1 MIVRRIRRRIL
12 LAAMLPVS
20 LVVLLLIAVFLYIG
34 LGDNEDSHGQRAR
47 SMARQLAGASEY
59 GLFSGNV
66 GQLQG
71 LVRVALQ
78 ESAVRSVVIL
88 NSRGEIMASG
98 GHMTYKMP
106 ARLGAQEVLDR
117 DILRGTDLL
126 LQPIAAEQVVLND
139 LFDGSAS
146 ASAGAAPQRVLG
158 HVLLEVTG
166 EKLRQRQLQLLRWSV
181 MLGLAGILLGGL
193 LAVRLGQ
200 GVIRPVARV
209 SRLIERIGRGEFG
222 ARAELREQDP
232 LRDLQQ
238 ALNQMAERLEVGRDE
253 LERRIAQA
261 TQELREKKE
270 EAESATLAKSR
281 FLAAAS
287 HDLRQPTHALG
298 LFVTRLGQLTH
309 DAQAIDLVANMD
321 LAVQAM
327 RELLDALLDISRLDA
342 GAVPVH
348 LQAFALNDVF
358 DQLKVELALMAAEKG
373 LSLRVRPCNV
383 WVMSDPVQIHRILLN
398 LLSNALRY
406 THAGSVLLACRGKGE
421 DGSAWIEV
429 WDTGIGI
436 AEEHQEA
443 IFKEFY
449 QVGNPERERSKGL
462 GLGLNIVQ
470 RTARLLGHPLQ
481 LCSRSGQGSRFRIEL
496 PLTAPGAMPD
506 RRGPGRRE
514 SLDELVGLVVLV
526 VEDDDL
532 ARAALVNLLTS
543 WGATVAEAPS
553 LAVALEQLQRG
564 LQPALIIS
572 DYRLPGQENGIQ
584 AVLRLRLAAER
595 EIPACLIS
603 GDTDPDLMQAA
614 KVAGLTLMHKPVRPA
629 KLRSLIGHLAKR
641 S

>member
-1 MIVRRIRRRIL
+1 MIVRRIRTRIL

-20 LVVLLLIAVFLYIG
+20 LVVLLLMAAFLYIG

-71 LVRVALQ
+71 LVRVAMQ
-78 ESAVRSVVIL
+78 ESTVRSVVIL

-98 GHMTYKMP
+98 GPMTYKLP
-106 ARLGAQEVLDR
+106 ARLGAQELLDR
-117 DILRGTDLL
+117 DTLRGTDLL

-146 ASAGAAPQRVLG
+146 ASAAQVRVLG

-166 EKLRQRQLQLLRWSV
+166 EKLRQRQLQLLRLSV

-222 ARAELREQDP
+222 ARAELLEQDP

-309 DAQAIDLVANMD
+309 DAQAIDLLANMD
-321 LAVQAM
+321 RAVQAM

-358 DQLKVELALMAAEKG
+358 DQLKAELALLAAEKG
-373 LSLRVRPCNV
+373 LSLRVRPCDV

-436 AEEHQEA
+436 AAEHQEA

-496 PLTAPGAMPD
+496 PLTAPGETPD

-532 ARAALVNLLTS
+532 ARAALVSLLTS
-543 WGATVAEAPS
+543 WGATVFEAPS
-553 LAVALEQLQRG
+553 LAVALEQLQQG

-572 DYRLPGQENGIQ
+572 DYRLPGQEDGIQ
-584 AVLRLRLAAER
+584 AVLRLRLAAQK

-629 KLRSLIGHLAKR
+629 KLRSLIGRLAKR

>member
-1 MIVRRIRRRIL
+1 MSVRRIRRRIL
-12 LAAMLPVS
+12 LAALLPVS

-47 SMARQLAGASEY
+47 SLARQLAGASEY

-71 LVRVALQ
+71 LVRVAMQ

-88 NSRGEIMASG
+88 NSRGQIMASG
-98 GHMTYKMP
+98 GHTTYRMP
-106 ARLGAQEVLDR
+106 ARLSAQEALDR
-117 DILRGTDLL
+117 DLLRGTDLL
-126 LQPIAAEQVVLND
+126 LQPIAAEQVALND
-139 LFDGSAS
+139 LFDGSAG
-146 ASAGAAPQRVLG
+146 ASTAPVRVLG

-166 EKLRQRQLQLLRWSV
+166 EKLRQRQLQLLRWSL

-222 ARAELREQDP
+222 ARAELLEQDP

-309 DAQAIDLVANMD
+309 DAQAIDLLANMD
-321 LAVQAM
+321 RAVQAM

-358 DQLKVELALMAAEKG
+358 DQLKAELALMAAEKG

-406 THAGSVLLACRGKGE
+406 TRAGSVLLACRGKGE
-421 DGSAWIEV
+421 DGRAWIEV

-436 AEEHQEA
+436 AAEHQEA

-449 QVGNPERERSKGL
+449 QVDNPERERSKGL

-496 PLTAPGAMPD
+496 PLTAPGEMTD

-526 VEDDDL
+526 LEDDEL
-532 ARAALVNLLTS
+532 ARAALVSLLTS

-553 LAVALEQLQRG
+553 LVVALEQLQRG
-564 LQPALIIS
+564 LQPALLIS
-572 DYRLPGQENGIQ
+572 DYRLPGPENGIQ
-584 AVLRLRLAAER
+584 AVLRLRLAAHK

-614 KVAGLTLMHKPVRPA
+614 KLAGLTLMHKPVRPA
-629 KLRSLIGHLAKR
+629 KLRSLIGRLAKR

>member
-20 LVVLLLIAVFLYIG
+20 LVVLLLMAVFLYIG

-98 GHMTYKMP
+98 GRITYKMP
-106 ARLGAQEVLDR
+106 ARLGAQELLDR
-117 DILRGTDLL
+117 DLLRGTDLL
-126 LQPIAAEQVVLND
+126 LQPIAAQQVPLND

-146 ASAGAAPQRVLG
+146 ASTAPLRVLG

-166 EKLRQRQLQLLRWSV
+166 EKLRQRQLQLLRLSV

-232 LRDLQQ
+232 LRELQQ

-309 DAQAIDLVANMD
+309 DAQAMDLLANMD
-321 LAVQAM
+321 RAVQAM
-327 RELLDALLDISRLDA
+327 RELLDALLDISRLEA

-358 DQLKVELALMAAEKG
+358 DQLKAELALMAAEKG

-398 LLSNALRY
+398 LLGNALRY
-406 THAGSVLLACRGKGE
+406 TRAGSVLLACRGKGE
-421 DGSAWIEV
+421 DGRAWIEV

-436 AEEHQEA
+436 ATEHQEA

-449 QVGNPERERSKGL
+449 QIDNPERERSKGL

-496 PLTAPGAMPD
+496 PLTMPGEMTD

-526 VEDDDL
+526 LEDDEL
-532 ARAALVNLLTS
+532 ARAALVSLLTS

-553 LAVALEQLQRG
+553 LAAALEQLQRG
-564 LQPALIIS
+564 LQPALLIS
-572 DYRLPGQENGIQ
+572 DYRLPGPENGIQ
-584 AVLRLRLAAER
+584 AVLRLRLAAHK

-614 KVAGLTLMHKPVRPA
+614 KLAGLTLMHKPVRPA
-629 KLRSLIGHLAKR
+629 KLRSLIGRLAKR

>member
-20 LVVLLLIAVFLYIG
+20 LVVLLLMAVFLYIG

-98 GHMTYKMP
+98 GRITYKMP
-106 ARLGAQEVLDR
+106 ARLGAQELLDR
-117 DILRGTDLL
+117 DLLRGTDLL
-126 LQPIAAEQVVLND
+126 LQPIAAQQVPLND

-146 ASAGAAPQRVLG
+146 ASTAPLRVLG

-166 EKLRQRQLQLLRWSV
+166 EKLQQRQLQLLRLSV

-232 LRDLQQ
+232 LRELQQ

-309 DAQAIDLVANMD
+309 DAQAMDLLANMD
-321 LAVQAM
+321 RAVQAM
-327 RELLDALLDISRLDA
+327 RELLDALLDISRLEA

-348 LQAFALNDVF
+348 VQAFALNDVF
-358 DQLKVELALMAAEKG
+358 DQLKTELALVAAEKG

-383 WVMSDPVQIHRILLN
+383 WVLSDPVQIHRILLN

-406 THAGSVLLACRGKGE
+406 TRAGSVLLACRVK
-421 DGSAWIEV
+421 DGGRSAWIEV
-429 WDTGIGI
+429 WDSGIGI
-436 AEEHQEA
+436 APEHQEA

-449 QVGNPERERSKGL
+449 QVDNPERERSKGL

-470 RTARLLGHPLQ
+470 RTARLLGHRLQ

-496 PLTAPGAMPD
+496 PLTAPGEMSD

-514 SLDELVGLVVLV
+514 SFDELVGLVVLV

-532 ARAALVNLLTS
+532 ARSALVNLLTS
-543 WGATVAEAPS
+543 WGATVAEAPG

-584 AVLRLRLAAER
+584 AVLRLRLAAQK

-629 KLRSLIGHLAKR
+629 KLRSLIGRLAKR

>member
-20 LVVLLLIAVFLYIG
+20 LVVLLLMAVFLYIG

-98 GHMTYKMP
+98 GRITYKMP
-106 ARLGAQEVLDR
+106 ARLGAQELLDR
-117 DILRGTDLL
+117 DLLRGTDLL
-126 LQPIAAEQVVLND
+126 LQPVAAQQVPLND

-146 ASAGAAPQRVLG
+146 ASTAPLRVLG

-166 EKLRQRQLQLLRWSV
+166 EKLQQRQLQLLRLSV

-232 LRDLQQ
+232 LRELQQ

-309 DAQAIDLVANMD
+309 DAQAMDLLANMD
-321 LAVQAM
+321 RAVQAM
-327 RELLDALLDISRLDA
+327 RELLDALLDISRLEA

-348 LQAFALNDVF
+348 VQAFALNDVF
-358 DQLKVELALMAAEKG
+358 DQLKTELALVAAEKG

-383 WVMSDPVQIHRILLN
+383 WVLSDPVQIHRILLN
-398 LLSNALRY
+398 LLGNALRY
-406 THAGSVLLACRGKGE
+406 TRAGSVLLACRGKGE

-436 AEEHQEA
+436 APEHQEA

-449 QVGNPERERSKGL
+449 QVDNPERERSKGL

-496 PLTAPGAMPD
+496 PLTAPGEMSD

-514 SLDELVGLVVLV
+514 SFDELVGLVVLV

-532 ARAALVNLLTS
+532 ARSALVNLLTS
-543 WGATVAEAPS
+543 WGATVAEAPG

-584 AVLRLRLAAER
+584 AVLRLRLAAQK

-629 KLRSLIGHLAKR
+629 KLRSLIGRLAKR

>member
-20 LVVLLLIAVFLYIG
+20 LVVLLLMAVFLYIG

-98 GHMTYKMP
+98 GHIRYKMP
-106 ARLGAQEVLDR
+106 ARLGAQELLDR
-117 DILRGTDLL
+117 DLLRGTDLL
-126 LQPIAAEQVVLND
+126 LQPVAAQQVPLND

-146 ASAGAAPQRVLG
+146 TAPLRVLG

-166 EKLRQRQLQLLRWSV
+166 EKLQQRQLQLLRLSV

-232 LRDLQQ
+232 LRELQQ

-309 DAQAIDLVANMD
+309 DAQAMDLLANMD
-321 LAVQAM
+321 RAVQAM
-327 RELLDALLDISRLDA
+327 RELLDALLDISRLEA

-348 LQAFALNDVF
+348 VQAFALNDVF
-358 DQLKVELALMAAEKG
+358 DQLKTELALVAAEKG

-383 WVMSDPVQIHRILLN
+383 WVLSDPVQIHRILLN

-406 THAGSVLLACRGKGE
+406 TRAGSVLLACRGKGE
-421 DGSAWIEV
+421 DGRAWIEV

-436 AEEHQEA
+436 ATEHQEA

-449 QVGNPERERSKGL
+449 QIDNPERERSKGL

-496 PLTAPGAMPD
+496 PLTMPGEMTD

-526 VEDDDL
+526 LEDDEL
-532 ARAALVNLLTS
+532 ARAALVSLLTS

-553 LAVALEQLQRG
+553 LAAALEQLQRG
-564 LQPALIIS
+564 LQPALLIS
-572 DYRLPGQENGIQ
+572 DYRLPGPENGIQ
-584 AVLRLRLAAER
+584 AVLRLRLAAHK

-614 KVAGLTLMHKPVRPA
+614 KLAGLTLMHKPVRPA
-629 KLRSLIGHLAKR
+629 KLRSLIGRLAKR

>member
-1 MIVRRIRRRIL
+1 
-12 LAAMLPVS
+12 
-20 LVVLLLIAVFLYIG
+20 
-34 LGDNEDSHGQRAR
+34 
-47 SMARQLAGASEY
+47 
-59 GLFSGNV
+59 
-66 GQLQG
+66 
-71 LVRVALQ
+71 
-78 ESAVRSVVIL
+78 
-88 NSRGEIMASG
+88 
-98 GHMTYKMP
+98 
-106 ARLGAQEVLDR
+106 
-117 DILRGTDLL
+117 
-126 LQPIAAEQVVLND
+126 
-139 LFDGSAS
+139 
-146 ASAGAAPQRVLG
+146 
-158 HVLLEVTG
+158 VLLEVTG
-166 EKLRQRQLQLLRWSV
+166 EKLRQRQLQLLRWSL

-222 ARAELREQDP
+222 ARAELLKQDP

-309 DAQAIDLVANMD
+309 DAQAIDLLANMD
-321 LAVQAM
+321 RAVQAM

-358 DQLKVELALMAAEKG
+358 DQLKAELALMAAEKG

-406 THAGSVLLACRGKGE
+406 TRAGSVLLACRGKGE
-421 DGSAWIEV
+421 DGRAWIEV

-436 AEEHQEA
+436 AAEHQEA

-449 QVGNPERERSKGL
+449 QVDNPERERSKGL

-496 PLTAPGAMPD
+496 PLTAPGEMTD

-526 VEDDDL
+526 LEDDEL
-532 ARAALVNLLTS
+532 ARAALVSLLTS

-553 LAVALEQLQRG
+553 LVVALEQLQRG
-564 LQPALIIS
+564 LQPALLIS
-572 DYRLPGQENGIQ
+572 DYRLPGPENGIQ
-584 AVLRLRLAAER
+584 AVLRLRLAAHK

-614 KVAGLTLMHKPVRPA
+614 KLAGLTLMHKPVRPA
-629 KLRSLIGHLAKR
+629 KLRSLIGRLAKR

>member
-20 LVVLLLIAVFLYIG
+20 LVVLLLMAVFLYIG

-98 GHMTYKMP
+98 GHITYKMP
-106 ARLGAQEVLDR
+106 ARLGAQELLDR
-117 DILRGTDLL
+117 DLLRGTDLL
-126 LQPIAAEQVVLND
+126 LQPIAAQQVPLND

-146 ASAGAAPQRVLG
+146 ASTAPLRVLG

-166 EKLRQRQLQLLRWSV
+166 EKLQQRQLQLLRLSV

-232 LRDLQQ
+232 LRELQQ

-309 DAQAIDLVANMD
+309 DAQAMDLLANMD
-321 LAVQAM
+321 RAVQAM
-327 RELLDALLDISRLDA
+327 RELLDALLDISRLEA

-358 DQLKVELALMAAEKG
+358 DQLKAELALMAAEKG
-373 LSLRVRPCNV
+373 LSLRVRHCNV
-383 WVMSDPVQIHRILLN
+383 WVLSDPVQIHRILLN

-406 THAGSVLLACRGKGE
+406 TRAGSVLLACRGKGE

-429 WDTGIGI
+429 WDTGLGI
-436 AEEHQEA
+436 AAEHQEA

-449 QVGNPERERSKGL
+449 QVDNPERERSKGL

-470 RTARLLGHPLQ
+470 RTARLLGHRLQ

-496 PLTAPGAMPD
+496 PLTAPGEMSD

-532 ARAALVNLLTS
+532 ARSALVNLLTS
-543 WGATVAEAPS
+543 WGATVAEAPG

-584 AVLRLRLAAER
+584 AVLRLRLAAQK

-629 KLRSLIGHLAKR
+629 KLRSLIGRLAKR

>member
-20 LVVLLLIAVFLYIG
+20 LVVLLLMAVFLYIG

-98 GHMTYKMP
+98 GRIRYKMP
-106 ARLGAQEVLDR
+106 ARLGAQELLDR
-117 DILRGTDLL
+117 DLLRGTDLL
-126 LQPIAAEQVVLND
+126 LQPVAAQQVPLND

-146 ASAGAAPQRVLG
+146 ASTAPLRVLG

-166 EKLRQRQLQLLRWSV
+166 EKLQQRQLQLLRLSV

-232 LRDLQQ
+232 LRELQQ

-309 DAQAIDLVANMD
+309 DAQAIDLLANMD
-321 LAVQAM
+321 RAVQAM
-327 RELLDALLDISRLDA
+327 RELLDALLDISRLEA

-358 DQLKVELALMAAEKG
+358 DQLKTELALVAAEKG

-383 WVMSDPVQIHRILLN
+383 WVLSDPVQIHRILLN

-406 THAGSVLLACRGKGE
+406 TRAGSVLLACRGKGE

-429 WDTGIGI
+429 WDSGIGI
-436 AEEHQEA
+436 APEHQEA

-449 QVGNPERERSKGL
+449 QVDNPERERSKGL

-496 PLTAPGAMPD
+496 PLTAPGEMSD

-514 SLDELVGLVVLV
+514 SFDELVGLVVLV

-532 ARAALVNLLTS
+532 ARSALVNLLTS
-543 WGATVAEAPS
+543 WGATVAEAPG

-584 AVLRLRLAAER
+584 AVLRLRLAAQK

-629 KLRSLIGHLAKR
+629 KLRSLIGRLAKR

>member
-20 LVVLLLIAVFLYIG
+20 LVVLLLMAVFLYIG

-98 GHMTYKMP
+98 GRITYKMP
-106 ARLGAQEVLDR
+106 ARLGAQELLDR
-117 DILRGTDLL
+117 DLLRGTDLL
-126 LQPIAAEQVVLND
+126 LQPIAAQQVPLND

-146 ASAGAAPQRVLG
+146 ASTAPLRVLG

-166 EKLRQRQLQLLRWSV
+166 EKLQQRQLQLLRLSV

-232 LRDLQQ
+232 LRELQQ

-309 DAQAIDLVANMD
+309 DAQAMDLLANMD
-321 LAVQAM
+321 RAVQAM
-327 RELLDALLDISRLDA
+327 RELLDALLDISRLEA

-358 DQLKVELALMAAEKG
+358 DQLKAELALMAAEKG

-398 LLSNALRY
+398 LLGNALRY
-406 THAGSVLLACRGKGE
+406 TRAGSVLLACRGKGE
-421 DGSAWIEV
+421 DGRAWIEV

-436 AEEHQEA
+436 ATEHQEA

-449 QVGNPERERSKGL
+449 QIDNPERERSKGL

-496 PLTAPGAMPD
+496 PLTMPGEMTD

-526 VEDDDL
+526 LEDDEL
-532 ARAALVNLLTS
+532 ARAALVSLLTS

-553 LAVALEQLQRG
+553 LAAALEQLQRG
-564 LQPALIIS
+564 LQPALLIS
-572 DYRLPGQENGIQ
+572 DYRLPGPENGIQ
-584 AVLRLRLAAER
+584 AVLRLRLAAHK

-614 KVAGLTLMHKPVRPA
+614 KLAGLTLMHKPVRPA
-629 KLRSLIGHLAKR
+629 KLRSLIGRLAKR

>member
-20 LVVLLLIAVFLYIG
+20 LVVLLLMAVFLYIG

-98 GHMTYKMP
+98 GRITYKMP
-106 ARLGAQEVLDR
+106 ARLGAQELLDR
-117 DILRGTDLL
+117 DLLRGTDLL
-126 LQPIAAEQVVLND
+126 LQPVAAQQVPLND

-146 ASAGAAPQRVLG
+146 ASTAPLRVLG

-166 EKLRQRQLQLLRWSV
+166 EKLQQRQLQLLRLSV

-232 LRDLQQ
+232 LRELQQ

-309 DAQAIDLVANMD
+309 DAQAMDLLANMD
-321 LAVQAM
+321 RAVQAM
-327 RELLDALLDISRLDA
+327 RELLDALLDISRLEA

-358 DQLKVELALMAAEKG
+358 DQLKAELALMAAEKG

-398 LLSNALRY
+398 LLGNALRY
-406 THAGSVLLACRGKGE
+406 TRAGSVLLACRGKGE
-421 DGSAWIEV
+421 DGRAWIEV

-436 AEEHQEA
+436 ATEHQEA

-449 QVGNPERERSKGL
+449 QIDNPERERSKGL

-496 PLTAPGAMPD
+496 PLTMPGEMTD

-526 VEDDDL
+526 LEDDEL
-532 ARAALVNLLTS
+532 ARAALVSLLTS

-553 LAVALEQLQRG
+553 LAAALEQLQRG
-564 LQPALIIS
+564 LQPALLIS
-572 DYRLPGQENGIQ
+572 DYRLPGPENGIQ
-584 AVLRLRLAAER
+584 AVLRLRLAAHK

-614 KVAGLTLMHKPVRPA
+614 KLAGLTLMHKPVRPA
-629 KLRSLIGHLAKR
+629 KLRSLIGRLAKR

>member
-20 LVVLLLIAVFLYIG
+20 LVVLLLMAVFLYIG

-98 GHMTYKMP
+98 GRITYKMP
-106 ARLGAQEVLDR
+106 ARLGAQELLDR
-117 DILRGTDLL
+117 DLLRGTDLL
-126 LQPIAAEQVVLND
+126 LQPIAAQQVPLND

-146 ASAGAAPQRVLG
+146 ASTAPLRVLG

-166 EKLRQRQLQLLRWSV
+166 EKLQQRQLQLLRLSV

-232 LRDLQQ
+232 LRELQQ

-309 DAQAIDLVANMD
+309 DAQAMDLLANMD
-321 LAVQAM
+321 RAVQAM
-327 RELLDALLDISRLDA
+327 RELLDALLDISRLEA

-348 LQAFALNDVF
+348 VQAFALNDVF
-358 DQLKVELALMAAEKG
+358 DQLKTELALVAAEKG

-383 WVMSDPVQIHRILLN
+383 WVLSDPVQIHRILLN
-398 LLSNALRY
+398 LLGNALRY
-406 THAGSVLLACRGKGE
+406 TRAGSVLLACRGKGE
-421 DGSAWIEV
+421 DGRAWIEV

-436 AEEHQEA
+436 ATEHREA

-449 QVGNPERERSKGL
+449 QIDNPERERSKGL

-496 PLTAPGAMPD
+496 PLTMPGEMTD

-526 VEDDDL
+526 LEDDEL
-532 ARAALVNLLTS
+532 ARAALVSLLTS

-553 LAVALEQLQRG
+553 LAAALEQLQRG
-564 LQPALIIS
+564 LQPALLIS
-572 DYRLPGQENGIQ
+572 DYRLPGPENGIQ
-584 AVLRLRLAAER
+584 AVLRLRLAAHK

-614 KVAGLTLMHKPVRPA
+614 KLAGLTLMHKPVRPA
-629 KLRSLIGHLAKR
+629 KLRSLIGRLAKR

>member
-20 LVVLLLIAVFLYIG
+20 LVVLLLMAVFLYIG

-98 GHMTYKMP
+98 GRITYKMP
-106 ARLGAQEVLDR
+106 ARLGAQELLDR
-117 DILRGTDLL
+117 DLLRGTDLL
-126 LQPIAAEQVVLND
+126 LQPVAAQQVPLND
-139 LFDGSAS
+139 LFDGSAG
-146 ASAGAAPQRVLG
+146 ASTAPLRVLG

-166 EKLRQRQLQLLRWSV
+166 EKLQQRQLQLLRLSV

-232 LRDLQQ
+232 LRELQQ

-309 DAQAIDLVANMD
+309 DAQAMDLLANMD
-321 LAVQAM
+321 RAVQAM
-327 RELLDALLDISRLDA
+327 RELLDALLDISRLEA

-348 LQAFALNDVF
+348 VQAFALNDVF
-358 DQLKVELALMAAEKG
+358 DQLKAELALMAAEKG

-383 WVMSDPVQIHRILLN
+383 WVLSDPVQIHRILLN

-406 THAGSVLLACRGKGE
+406 TRAGSVLLACRGKGE

-429 WDTGIGI
+429 WDSGIGI
-436 AEEHQEA
+436 APEHQEA

-449 QVGNPERERSKGL
+449 QVDNPERERSKGL

-496 PLTAPGAMPD
+496 PLTAPGEMSD

-514 SLDELVGLVVLV
+514 SFDELVGLVVLV

-532 ARAALVNLLTS
+532 ARSALVNLLTS
-543 WGATVAEAPS
+543 WGATVAEAAG

-584 AVLRLRLAAER
+584 AVLRLRLAAQK

-629 KLRSLIGHLAKR
+629 KLRSLIGRLAKR

>member
-1 MIVRRIRRRIL
+1 MSVRRIRRRIL
-12 LAAMLPVS
+12 LAALLPVS

-47 SMARQLAGASEY
+47 SLARQLAGASEY

-71 LVRVALQ
+71 LVRVAMQ

-88 NSRGEIMASG
+88 NSGGQIMASG
-98 GHMTYKMP
+98 GHTTYRMP
-106 ARLGAQEVLDR
+106 ARLSAQEALDR
-117 DILRGTDLL
+117 DLLRGTDLL
-126 LQPIAAEQVVLND
+126 LQPIAAEQVALND
-139 LFDGSAS
+139 LFDGSAG
-146 ASAGAAPQRVLG
+146 ASTAPVRVLG

-166 EKLRQRQLQLLRWSV
+166 EKLRQRQLQLLRWSL

-222 ARAELREQDP
+222 ARAELLKQDP

-309 DAQAIDLVANMD
+309 DAQAIDLLANMD
-321 LAVQAM
+321 RAVQAM

-358 DQLKVELALMAAEKG
+358 DQLKAELALMAAEKG

-406 THAGSVLLACRGKGE
+406 TRAGSVLLACRGKGE
-421 DGSAWIEV
+421 DGRAWIEV

-436 AEEHQEA
+436 AAEHQEA

-449 QVGNPERERSKGL
+449 QVDNPERERSKGL

-496 PLTAPGAMPD
+496 PLTAPGEMTD

-514 SLDELVGLVVLV
+514 SLDDLVGLVVLV
-526 VEDDDL
+526 LEDDEL
-532 ARAALVNLLTS
+532 ARAALVSLLTS

-553 LAVALEQLQRG
+553 LTVALEQLQRG
-564 LQPALIIS
+564 LQPALLIS
-572 DYRLPGQENGIQ
+572 DYRLPGPENGIQ
-584 AVLRLRLAAER
+584 AVLRLRLAAHK

-614 KVAGLTLMHKPVRPA
+614 KLAGLTLMHKPVRPA
-629 KLRSLIGHLAKR
+629 KLRSLIGRLAKR

>member
-20 LVVLLLIAVFLYIG
+20 LVVLLLMAVFLYIG

-98 GHMTYKMP
+98 GRITYKMP
-106 ARLGAQEVLDR
+106 ARLGAQELLDR
-117 DILRGTDLL
+117 DLLRGTDLL
-126 LQPIAAEQVVLND
+126 LQPVAAQQVPLND
-139 LFDGSAS
+139 LFDGSAG
-146 ASAGAAPQRVLG
+146 ASTAPLRVLG

-166 EKLRQRQLQLLRWSV
+166 EKLQQRQLQLLRLSV

-232 LRDLQQ
+232 LRELQQ

-281 FLAAAS
+281 ILAAAS

-309 DAQAIDLVANMD
+309 DAQAIDLLANMD
-321 LAVQAM
+321 RAVQAM

-358 DQLKVELALMAAEKG
+358 DQLKAELALMAAEKG

-398 LLSNALRY
+398 LLGNALRY
-406 THAGSVLLACRGKGE
+406 TRAGSVLLACRGKGE
-421 DGSAWIEV
+421 DGRAWIEV

-436 AEEHQEA
+436 ATEHQEA

-449 QVGNPERERSKGL
+449 QIDNPERERSKGL

-496 PLTAPGAMPD
+496 PLTMPGEMTD

-526 VEDDDL
+526 LEDDEL
-532 ARAALVNLLTS
+532 ARAALVSLLTS

-553 LAVALEQLQRG
+553 LAAALEQLQRG
-564 LQPALIIS
+564 LQPALLIS
-572 DYRLPGQENGIQ
+572 DYRLPGPENGIQ
-584 AVLRLRLAAER
+584 AVLRLRLAAHK

-614 KVAGLTLMHKPVRPA
+614 KLAGLTLMHKPVRPA
-629 KLRSLIGHLAKR
+629 KLRSLIGRLAKR